1 MGKGG
6 GDTSCIIHSLVA
18 YEEKILASCS
28 SPLKESA
35 YDAQVCSVLSEKV
48 LKKICARMHNHKKTY
63 ITEKYHFHYI
73 MEDGIVFMCVAQ
85 AVHGQRLPFSFLKDI
100 REKWH
105 SKYRLRES
113 MQARPYDMNQTF
125 QSILK
130 QKMLYYSDDTTDKLR
145 EVMEK
150 VDDVKGTMLSNVDK
164 ILERGDA
171 LEQVAR
177 KAREIEEAGQ
187 DFKKVTVPFKRKAM
201 CQNLKATIC
210 LCCLCTIFILG
221 ALYVAGVF
229 VCGGW
234 TLQKCTNAVWN
245 AF

>member
-150 VDDVKGTMLSNVDK
+150 VEDV
-164 ILERGDA
+164 RA
-171 LEQVAR
+171 
-177 KAREIEEAGQ
+177 
-187 DFKKVTVPFKRKAM
+187 P
-201 CQNLKATIC
+201 C
-210 LCCLCTIFILG
+210 
-221 ALYVAGVF
+221 
-229 VCGGW
+229 
-234 TLQKCTNAVWN
+234 
-245 AF
+245 

>member
-6 GDTSCIIHSLVA
+6 GNTSCIIHSLVA

-150 VDDVKGTMLSNVDK
+150 VEDVKGTMLSNVEDDDDYEVSAGGKTK
-164 ILERGDA
+164 ICL
-171 LEQVAR
+171 
-177 KAREIEEAGQ
+177 
-187 DFKKVTVPFKRKAM
+187 KRI
-201 CQNLKATIC
+201 TILFCVC
-210 LCCLCTIFILG
+210 LCCSIFILG

>member
-150 VDDVKGTMLSNVDK
+150 VDDVKGTMLSNVEDDDF
-164 ILERGDA
+164 E
-171 LEQVAR
+171 VS
-177 KAREIEEAGQ
+177 AGG
-187 DFKKVTVPFKRKAM
+187 KTK
-201 CQNLKATIC
+201 IC
-210 LCCLCTIFILG
+210 LKRITILFCVCLCCTIFILG

>member
-6 GDTSCIIHSLVA
+6 GNTSCIIHSLVA

-150 VDDVKGTMLSNVDK
+150 VEDVKGTMLSNVEDDDDDF
-164 ILERGDA
+164 E
-171 LEQVAR
+171 VS
-177 KAREIEEAGQ
+177 AGG
-187 DFKKVTVPFKRKAM
+187 KTK
-201 CQNLKATIC
+201 IC
-210 LCCLCTIFILG
+210 LKRITILFCVCLCCTIFILG

>member
-85 AVHGQRLPFSFLKDI
+85 AVHGQRLPFGFLKDI

-105 SKYRLRES
+105 SKYRLREA
-113 MQARPYDMNQTF
+113 MQARPYDMNGTF

-145 EVMEK
+145 EVMDK
-150 VDDVKGTMLSNVDK
+150 VDDVKGTMLSNVEDDDDF
-164 ILERGDA
+164 E
-171 LEQVAR
+171 VS
-177 KAREIEEAGQ
+177 AGG
-187 DFKKVTVPFKRKAM
+187 KTK
-201 CQNLKATIC
+201 IC
-210 LCCLCTIFILG
+210 LKRICILSCVCLCCTIFILG
-221 ALYVAGVF
+221 ALYVAGIF

>member
-150 VDDVKGTMLSNVDK
+150 VEDVKGTMLSNVEDDDDDFEVSAGGKTK
-164 ILERGDA
+164 ICL
-171 LEQVAR
+171 
-177 KAREIEEAGQ
+177 
-187 DFKKVTVPFKRKAM
+187 KRI
-201 CQNLKATIC
+201 TILFCVC
-210 LCCLCTIFILG
+210 LCCAPLLSSFSPFLLLQLFSSRAISPLPFEIQLSSSTISLRLLSSL
-221 ALYVAGVF
+221 APRSSDVKY
-229 VCGGW
+229 
-234 TLQKCTNAVWN
+234 
-245 AF
+245 

>member
-6 GDTSCIIHSLVA
+6 GDASCIIHSLVA

-85 AVHGQRLPFSFLKDI
+85 AVHGQRLPFAFLKDI

-105 SKYRLRES
+105 SKYRLREA
-113 MQARPYDMNQTF
+113 MQARPYDMNATF
-125 QSILK
+125 QSVLK

-150 VDDVKGTMLSNVDK
+150 VEDVKGTMLSNVEDDDDGTYEVSKSGRVK
-164 ILERGDA
+164 ICL
-171 LEQVAR
+171 
-177 KAREIEEAGQ
+177 
-187 DFKKVTVPFKRKAM
+187 KRI
-201 CQNLKATIC
+201 TILCCVC
-210 LCCLCTIFILG
+210 LCCSIFIVG

>member
-150 VDDVKGTMLSNVDK
+150 VEDVKGTMLSNVEDDDDDF
-164 ILERGDA
+164 E
-171 LEQVAR
+171 VS
-177 KAREIEEAGQ
+177 AGG
-187 DFKKVTVPFKRKAM
+187 KTK
-201 CQNLKATIC
+201 IC
-210 LCCLCTIFILG
+210 LKRITILFCVCLCCTIFILG

>member
-105 SKYRLRES
+105 SKYRLREA
-113 MQARPYDMNQTF
+113 MQARPYDMNGTF

-150 VDDVKGTMLSNVDK
+150 VEDVKGTMLSNVEDDDDF
-164 ILERGDA
+164 E
-171 LEQVAR
+171 VS
-177 KAREIEEAGQ
+177 AGG
-187 DFKKVTVPFKRKAM
+187 KTK
-201 CQNLKATIC
+201 IC
-210 LCCLCTIFILG
+210 LKRITILFCVCLCCTIFILG